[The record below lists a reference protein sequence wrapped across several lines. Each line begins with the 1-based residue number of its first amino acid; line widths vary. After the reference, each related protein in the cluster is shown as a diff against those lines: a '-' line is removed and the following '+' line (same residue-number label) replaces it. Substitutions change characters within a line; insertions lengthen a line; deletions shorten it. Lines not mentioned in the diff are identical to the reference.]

1 MGFYIHVQGT
11 PNPNAVKFIS
21 QYTVKSEGKSNY
33 HDAAEAASNPLATKV
48 FAIEGVRSLFFFDNY
63 ITVTR
68 DEDADWN
75 ALIDQIEALLQVEL
89 PRHDPMYHDPVA
101 ESAPEEIPDE
111 TPEVEAINEVLDRT
125 VRPYLASDG
134 GGIVVLRRE
143 GRFVFVKYQ
152 GACGSCPS
160 SIGGTLQAIQS
171 ILRDEI
177 DPDIEVIETGSGSS
191 AAALW

>member
-1 MGFYIHVQGT
+1 
-11 PNPNAVKFIS
+11 
-21 QYTVKSEGKSNY
+21 
-33 HDAAEAASNPLATKV
+33 
-48 FAIEGVRSLFFFDNY
+48 
-63 ITVTR
+63 
-68 DEDADWN
+68 
-75 ALIDQIEALLQVEL
+75 
-89 PRHDPMYHDPVA
+89 
-101 ESAPEEIPDE
+101 
-111 TPEVEAINEVLDRT
+111 VLDRT